1 MIDKLEREERKQ
13 QKILDKIAVQGK
25 VLRCSVCGK
34 GGTLYKVDKEYRCRF
49 CKDVKNIPVRK
60 V

>member
-25 VLRCSVCGK
+25 VIKCSICGK
-34 GGTLYKVDKEYRCRF
+34 GGTLYRVDKEYRCRF
-49 CKDVKNIPVRK
+49 CKGA
-60 V
+60 